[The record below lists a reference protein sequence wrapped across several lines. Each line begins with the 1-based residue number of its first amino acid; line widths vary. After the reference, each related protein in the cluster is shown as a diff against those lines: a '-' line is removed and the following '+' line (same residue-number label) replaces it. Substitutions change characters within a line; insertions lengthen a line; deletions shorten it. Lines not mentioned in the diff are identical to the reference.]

1 MPAAE
6 LIDVASFAPAAALAA
21 VGVVVFAQI
30 AVLFVDNPPVAAKVA
45 LTAAGEVSWLD
56 IAPHL
61 AATAVGSPEAALA
74 AAVEAAAVEIVTAA
88 AVCGPSVAAILLPID
103 LVASVAA
110 ASIA

>member
-45 LTAAGEVSWLD
+45 LTAAGEVSWPD
-56 IAPHL
+56 IAPHLFVL
-61 AATAVGSPEAALA
+61 AATAVGPP
-74 AAVEAAAVEIVTAA
+74 AAVEIVTAA
-88 AVCGPSVAAILLPID
+88 AVCGPSVAATLLSTD